1 VAAAVCAGAVGWW
14 RSFMVVIPLP
24 LLQQQQQPCWP
35 TLARVPS
42 HATPCCPRCK
52 APILQAAELVLTRV
66 GKPYLFKAL
75 QPFRQTSEKCITVAE
90 AYSRR
95 DEASHV
101 ATQVR
106 GLYSS
111 EATISFFN
119 GLDAASCTCR
129 LPPHCNACFVPVH
142 DGMMA

>member
-1 VAAAVCAGAVGWW
+1 
-14 RSFMVVIPLP
+14 MVVIPLP

-75 QPFRQTSEKCITVAE
+75 LPFRQTSEKCITVAE

-106 GLYSS
+106 GLYSIAVKPQS
-111 EATISFFN
+111 VFSMGSMQRPA
-119 GLDAASCTCR
+119 
-129 LPPHCNACFVPVH
+129 PVAFPLTVMLALYQC
-142 DGMMA
+142 MMA